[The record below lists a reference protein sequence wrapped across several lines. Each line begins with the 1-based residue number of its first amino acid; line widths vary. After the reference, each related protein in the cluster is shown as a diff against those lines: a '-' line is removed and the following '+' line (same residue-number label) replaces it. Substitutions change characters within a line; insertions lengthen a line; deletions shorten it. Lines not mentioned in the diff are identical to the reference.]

1 VADPTLDVYESRAD
15 EWERRRGPTGD
26 AVDFAARLGA
36 DERPVVDLG
45 CGPGWDLPALGVP
58 AVAVDAVEPFLTKVP
73 TYAPGAWPVRADLR
87 ALPFRRGSLGAAWAS
102 KSYVHLARPEIP
114 LALWDLHRSLRV
126 GAPVRMSFF
135 GGDQEHDTLPGDD
148 FAGRRYSLWTPAR
161 LAWVVEGAGFSGI
174 TIAERAGK
182 DGVTLIVEARRER
195 TLGDTVDGSM
205 RLLVVGINPSWYA
218 ADAGVGF
225 ARPGNRFWPAALAAG
240 VVTRSRDPLHAL
252 RHDHVGMTDL
262 VKRPSARAD
271 ELSRDDHRAGLDRLR
286 GVVELLAPRAVCI
299 VGLSGWRAA
308 VDRRA
313 VAGVQAEGFGGRPVY
328 LMPNTSGL
336 NARVPPDELA
346 AHFRAAAELADRS
359 SR

>member
-1 VADPTLDVYESRAD
+1 VPSYS
-15 EWERRRGPTGD
+15 PD
-26 AVDFAARLGA
+26 AWR
-36 DERPVVDLG
+36 
-45 CGPGWDLPALGVP
+45 
-58 AVAVDAVEPFLTKVP
+58 
-73 TYAPGAWPVRADLR
+73 VRADLR

-102 KSYVHLARPEIP
+102 KSYVHLARAEIP
-114 LALWDLHRSLRV
+114 LALWDLHRALRV
-126 GAPVRMSFF
+126 GAPVRLSFF
-135 GGDQEHDTLPGDD
+135 GGDQDHDTLAGDD
-148 FAGRRYSLWTPAR
+148 FAGRRFSLWAPSR
-161 LAWVVEGAGFSGI
+161 LAWVMEGAGFREI
-174 TIAERAGK
+174 TIDERAGK

-205 RLLVVGINPSWYA
+205 RVLVVGLNPSWYA

-225 ARPGNRFWPAALAAG
+225 ARPGNRFWPAAVAADL
-240 VVTRSRDPLHAL
+240 VTRARDPLHAL

-271 ELSRDDHRAGLDRLR
+271 ELSKDDYRGGLDRLR

-308 VDRRA
+308 VDRKA
-313 VAGVQAEGFGGRPVY
+313 VAGVQADSFGGRPVY

-336 NARVPPDELA
+336 NARVSPDELA

-359 SR
+359 PR